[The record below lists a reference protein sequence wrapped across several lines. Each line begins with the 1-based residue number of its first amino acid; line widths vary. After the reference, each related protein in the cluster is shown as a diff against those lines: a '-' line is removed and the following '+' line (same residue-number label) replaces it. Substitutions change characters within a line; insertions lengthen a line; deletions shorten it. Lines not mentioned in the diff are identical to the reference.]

1 MKYFVCLFFLVTTQ
15 VFAKGEVKV
24 EVSIPPLKGLVNTI
38 GGKWVTVKSLMSDS
52 VDPHIFS
59 VSPGQISQIKKADLM
74 MVVGTMDF
82 EKKLIKLRTDTIN
95 LGSDFVEE
103 NEHLWLD
110 LSFLRSAAKSI
121 SKAIISKNKS
131 AKSDVE
137 KNLDSYLKK
146 LSECEAFI
154 IEKRAKIT
162 QPMFYSYHGV
172 FYYLAK
178 EYDLQEVY
186 IQVNQKT
193 PTPRELL
200 TIINKAKKDK
210 VKVIFMQ
217 AQFNDRPAKMIASR
231 TGAKI
236 IKINPLQED
245 TLALL
250 RLAIES
256 L

>member
-1 MKYFVCLFFLVTTQ
+1 MKYFVCLLFLVTTQ
-15 VFAKGEVKV
+15 LFAEGEVKV

-38 GGKWVTVKSLMSDS
+38 GGKWVLVDSLMSETI
-52 VDPHIFS
+52 DPHSFS
-59 VSPGQISQIKKADLM
+59 ISPGQLGKVRNSDLLI
-74 MVVGTMDF
+74 VTGTMDF
-82 EKKLIKLRTDTIN
+82 EKKLIKLRNDCLN
-95 LGSDFVEE
+95 LGQDFPEE

-110 LSFLRSAAKSI
+110 ISFLRSAAKSI

-137 KNLDSYLKK
+137 KNLQSYLKK

-154 IEKRAKIT
+154 KDKRAKIT
-162 QPMFYSYHGV
+162 QSMFYSYHGV

-236 IKINPLQED
+236 IKNRNN
-245 TLALL
+245 TLFELV
-250 RLAIES
+250 
-256 L
+256 

>member
-1 MKYFVCLFFLVTTQ
+1 
-15 VFAKGEVKV
+15 
-24 EVSIPPLKGLVNTI
+24 
-38 GGKWVTVKSLMSDS
+38 
-52 VDPHIFS
+52 
-59 VSPGQISQIKKADLM
+59 
-74 MVVGTMDF
+74 
-82 EKKLIKLRTDTIN
+82 
-95 LGSDFVEE
+95 
-103 NEHLWLD
+103 
-110 LSFLRSAAKSI
+110 
-121 SKAIISKNKS
+121 
-131 AKSDVE
+131 
-137 KNLDSYLKK
+137 
-146 LSECEAFI
+146 
-154 IEKRAKIT
+154 
-162 QPMFYSYHGV
+162 MFYSYHGV

-245 TLALL
+245 TLSLL